1 MGRSQDTGGP
11 PTVRGQEQ
19 VVVID
24 MQEAIG
30 QRLARAL
37 AKVPGAPWEKVR

>member
-1 MGRSQDTGGP
+1 M
-11 PTVRGQEQ
+11 VAK
-19 VVVID
+19 VVIM

-37 AKVPGAPWEKVR
+37 AKVPGAPWEKVHLLSYLNS